1 MVPDSPFDIPASP
14 ICSPIPTQDVIPPS
28 FSCYTQHEPDLDLF
42 TIPDSPNIFPVDRTG
57 GNISESPI
65 VPSGSIPAGQ
75 DSIQFRQTDIVDI
88 PDSPPSPIEDFGSIP
103 ASSPIDDF
111 NFIPACQDSIRFLQT
126 ELFDIPN
133 LPPSPIDDLMDV
145 CAIPPSPILAAGVH
159 PEIPHA
165 SLDAGSS
172 TVDPQLQDENTA
184 EHRSLRTLRKNL
196 IPYLPVIL
204 SWASL
209 LRAQLSQLIT
219 ERDFI
224 KGQIDGAVTRIAEV
238 DRYLYGLRALQLMRQ
253 EGPSEETGM

>member
-1 MVPDSPFDIPASP
+1 MVPDSPCDIPDFP
-14 ICSPIPTQDVIPPS
+14 NCSPIPTQDVIPPS

-111 NFIPACQDSIRFLQT
+111 GFIPACQDSISFLQT
-126 ELFDIPN
+126 ELLDIPDLPLSPIADQMDVCD
-133 LPPSPIDDLMDV
+133 LPPSPFPAPNLHPG
-145 CAIPPSPILAAGVH
+145 IPNTV
-159 PEIPHA
+159 PHA
-165 SLDAGSS
+165 GPS
-172 TVDPQLQDENTA
+172 TVDTQLQDENTA
-184 EHRSLRTLRKNL
+184 ERRSLKTLRKNL

-204 SWASL
+204 SRASL
-209 LRAQLSQLIT
+209 LRAQLAQLIT